1 MRHMIYPMPAVAVP
15 PPPASLH
22 EVALST
28 SRGDRAIV
36 WHAPGPEGAPLVL
49 FFHGNGEN
57 LETMRLVG
65 LFEDAARLRAPVAA
79 LDYPGYGR
87 SSGQPSEAANLAA
100 AEAALD
106 WAVGE
111 APGRPVVVCGWSL
124 GAAVALELAGRRPAD
139 IAGVIA
145 LSPWTSLTEVARVH
159 FPAWLVR
166 LALGERY
173 DSLAASERMRATP
186 ALVIHGA
193 EDDLIPA
200 AHGQQVAERLRA
212 RLLLVPGAGHNDLL
226 ARPEVWREMAD
237 FIAALSA
244 MSPDPRLAPEG

>member
-1 MRHMIYPMPAVAVP
+1 MRHMIYPMPAVPVP
-15 PPPASLH
+15 QPPAPLR

-57 LETMRLVG
+57 LETMRGAG

-106 WAVGE
+106 WALGE

-124 GAAVALELAGRRPAD
+124 GAAVALELAARRPAE

-145 LSPWTSLTEVARVH
+145 LSPWTSLSEVARVH
-159 FPAWLVR
+159 FPGWLVR

-173 DSLAASERMRATP
+173 DTLAAGERVRAP

-200 AHGQQVAERLRA
+200 AHGERVAERLRA
-212 RLLLVPGAGHNDLL
+212 RLLVVPGAGHNDLL

-237 FIAALSA
+237 FIAALSS
-244 MSPDPRLAPEG
+244 MSPGPPAAPRG